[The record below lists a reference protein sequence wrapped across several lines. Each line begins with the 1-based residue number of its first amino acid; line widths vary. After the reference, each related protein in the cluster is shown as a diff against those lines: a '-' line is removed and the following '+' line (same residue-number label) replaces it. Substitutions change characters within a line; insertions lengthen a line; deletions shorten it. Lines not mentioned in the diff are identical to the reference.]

1 MKNINYR
8 TLYNAMDDWVVVKT
22 NDEDEKI
29 TRIIMKKNQGENR
42 METIDW
48 E

>member
-1 MKNINYR
+1 
-8 TLYNAMDDWVVVKT
+8 MDDWVVVKT